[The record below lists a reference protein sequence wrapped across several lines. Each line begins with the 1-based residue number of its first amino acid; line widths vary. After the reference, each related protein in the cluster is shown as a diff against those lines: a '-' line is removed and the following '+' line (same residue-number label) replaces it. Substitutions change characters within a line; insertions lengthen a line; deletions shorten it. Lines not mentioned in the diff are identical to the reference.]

1 MKKQNLVFSSILHF
15 SFLAALFI
23 TSSGPRKFEG
33 YPTVMPVELVKIEP
47 VSFKAPEVEKLEPK
61 QSEPKLQPKE
71 LEGVTIEKRKVK
83 EKKEEQP
90 PEPKE
95 PPKEKKEGKSTVESE
110 KVRLDVDEFPFS
122 YYLALLRSRIQTNW
136 EPPVGSAASLS
147 RAATV
152 YFRIQRNG
160 QVTDISIEKGS
171 GDFLFDRAALRAVTL
186 ANPLPP
192 LPNDFPEPSLGVHF
206 EFEQGR

>member
-1 MKKQNLVFSSILHF
+1 MKKQNLVLSSLLHF
-15 SFLAALFI
+15 LFFAALFV

-47 VSFKAPEVEKLEPK
+47 VSFKAPEVEKLEPR
-61 QSEPKLQPKE
+61 QSETQPQPKE
-71 LEGVTIEKRKVK
+71 LEGVTIEKRKV
-83 EKKEEQP
+83 EKKEEERP
-90 PEPKE
+90 PEQKE
-95 PPKEKKEGKSTVESE
+95 PPKESKEGKSTVESE

-136 EPPVGSAASLS
+136 EPPVGPATDFS
-147 RAATV
+147 RVATV

-160 QVTDISIEKGS
+160 QVTDISIEEGS

-192 LPNDFPEPSLGVHF
+192 LPGDFPEPSLGVHF